1 MLTARFAG
9 WLGGVITTVLL
20 FPIQAA
26 SVVDGDEEEWVKT
39 TIGWAYHVPWDKTP
53 AVPYGLSIVGGLV
66 VGFATWAVVTLL
78 RHPADNQRT
87 GAIVA
92 LTLSLAAV
100 AVVIVIFAI
109 QPSSPYQHVF

>member
-1 MLTARFAG
+1 MTARLAG
-9 WLGGVITTVLL
+9 WLVGVVTTVLL

-26 SVVDGDEEEWVKT
+26 SVIDGDKEEWVKT
-39 TIGWAYHVPWDKTP
+39 TIGWAYHVPWDKD
-53 AVPYGLSIVGGLV
+53 AVAFGLSIVGGLV

-87 GAIVA
+87 EAIAA

-100 AVVIVIFAI
+100 AVVVVIFVL

>member
-1 MLTARFAG
+1 VTARLAG
-9 WLGGVITTVLL
+9 WLVGVFTTVLL

-26 SVVDGDEEEWVKT
+26 SVIDGGKEEWVKT

-53 AVPYGLSIVGGLV
+53 AVPFGLSIVGGLV
-66 VGFATWAVVTLL
+66 VGFATWAVVTLV

-87 GAIVA
+87 QAVA
-92 LTLSLAAV
+92 ALALSLAAI
-100 AVVIVIFAI
+100 AVVVVIFVL

>member
-1 MLTARFAG
+1 VTARLAG
-9 WLGGVITTVLL
+9 WLVGVVTTVLL

-26 SVVDGDEEEWVKT
+26 SVNDGDQEEWVKT

-53 AVPYGLSIVGGLV
+53 AVPNGLSIVGGLV

-87 GAIVA
+87 RAIAA
-92 LTLSLAAV
+92 LTLSLAVV
-100 AVVIVIFAI
+100 AVVVVIFVR